1 MNGNGFKSRKFMLAA
16 SAVVAGIVAA
26 FVLPALEPFAWL
38 REHTVAI
45 FGAAC
50 ALAAAYIG
58 GNALLGS
65 SHAGQKIGA
74 SEIDTPAGDPEDG
87 A

>member
-1 MNGNGFKSRKFMLAA
+1 MNGFKSRKFILAA

-38 REHTVAI
+38 REHTVGVFA
-45 FGAAC
+45 AAC
-50 ALAAAYIG
+50 SLAAAYIA
-58 GNALLGS
+58 GNAWQARSLPWGS
-65 SHAGQKIGA
+65 T
-74 SEIDTPAGDPEDG
+74 SEVDAPAGDPEDG